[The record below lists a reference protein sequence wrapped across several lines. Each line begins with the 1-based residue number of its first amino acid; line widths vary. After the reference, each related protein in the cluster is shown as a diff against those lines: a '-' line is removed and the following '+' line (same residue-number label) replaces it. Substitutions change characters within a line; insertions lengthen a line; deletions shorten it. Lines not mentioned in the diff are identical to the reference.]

1 MNDRITNWAGN
12 VTFRAART
20 HRPVSVDELRAVVSG
35 ADRVRVLGTGHS
47 FNRLADTDGDLVSVA
62 GLPSIVE
69 VAADRRSVTVAA
81 GVRYGE
87 LAERLYAEGLALH
100 NLASLPHISVAGAC
114 ATATHG
120 SGERNGNLAA
130 AVSAVELVTADGS
143 LVRLERARDEEFAGA
158 VVGLGALG
166 AVTTLTLDVEPAFEV
181 RQYVYEGLPL
191 DVLAEHEAEILGAA
205 YSVSLFTDWTGP
217 RINQIWLKRRA
228 DDPSPAPPGLA
239 GPELRGSQ
247 AHSSPPAQAWLGATP
262 ADGPRH
268 PVPGMSAENC
278 TEQGGVP
285 GPWYARLPHFR
296 LEFTPSSG
304 EELQS
309 EYIVPR
315 ERGVEAL
322 AAVDAVR
329 DVVAPALQIS
339 EIRTIAADELWLSP
353 NYRRDSLAVHFTW
366 VADAGAVAPAMAA
379 VEERLAGLGA
389 RPHWG
394 KLSGVEPAEVRRLYP
409 RWADFAALAERY
421 DPTGKFRNEVLDP
434 YFEG

>member
-1 MNDRITNWAGN
+1 MSDRITNWAGN

-20 HRPVSVDELRAVVSG
+20 HRPASVDELRAVVSG

-47 FNRLADTDGDLVSVA
+47 FNRLADTDADLVSVA
-62 GLPSIVE
+62 GLPPTVE
-69 VAADRRSVTVAA
+69 IAADRRSVTVAA

-87 LAERLYAEGLALH
+87 LAQRLHAAGLALH

-120 SGERNGNLAA
+120 SGERNGNLAT

-143 LVRLERARDEEFAGA
+143 LVRLDRAEDDDFAGA

-166 AVTTLTLDVEPAFEV
+166 VVTALTLDVEPAFEV

-191 DVLAEHEAEILGAA
+191 DALAGHEAEILGAA

-217 RINQIWLKRRA
+217 RINQVWLKR
-228 DDPSPAPPGLA
+228 
-239 GPELRGSQ
+239 RGSQ
-247 AHSSPPAQAWLGATP
+247 AHPPPPAWLGATP
-262 ADGPRH
+262 AGGPRH
-268 PVPGMSAENC
+268 PIPGMSAGNC

-296 LEFTPSSG
+296 LDFTPSSG

-309 EYIVPR
+309 EYVVPR

-329 DVVAPALQIS
+329 DLVAPVLQIS

-366 VADAGAVAPAMAA
+366 VADADAVAPAMAA

-394 KLSGVEPAEVRRLYP
+394 KLYGIEPADVRGLYP
-409 RWADFAALAERY
+409 RWADFAALAGTY
-421 DPTGKFRNEVLDP
+421 DPTGKFRNEVLDR
-434 YFEG
+434 YFAG